1 MMAARFVR
9 LAKWRVR
16 KLVGNALKMAIS
28 AVFYTYI
35 SLCRPMIGKVAS
47 TTGGRDGVDR
57 AKNTVEVMVLSD
69 LAAICM
75 KLAENSAVPVRLREQ
90 AGELV
95 QEFEWLVPN
104 RDKSDAAMHT
114 RGENLLVRM
123 VRFLPRILEPQPW
136 PADSSNLEQ

>member
-1 MMAARFVR
+1 
-9 LAKWRVR
+9 
-16 KLVGNALKMAIS
+16 
-28 AVFYTYI
+28 
-35 SLCRPMIGKVAS
+35 MIGKVAS

-95 QEFEWLVPN
+95 QEFEWLVSN
-104 RDKSDAAMHT
+104 RDKSDAAMHL
-114 RGENLLVRM
+114 RGEHLLARM
-123 VRFLPRILEPQPW
+123 ARFW
-136 PADSSNLEQ
+136 PD